1 MSNDHSTPSG
11 ASDNSDAA
19 SGSADNKGGATAPK
33 GTQDE
38 TRSGDQTKGQ
48 GKDDPNAVE
57 SDDSIHG

>member
-1 MSNDHSTPSG
+1 MSNDHSTPGG

-19 SGSADNKGGATAPK
+19 SGSADNKGNTSSTTGAEDA
-33 GTQDE
+33 
-38 TRSGDQTKGQ
+38 TRSGNEKNGQ